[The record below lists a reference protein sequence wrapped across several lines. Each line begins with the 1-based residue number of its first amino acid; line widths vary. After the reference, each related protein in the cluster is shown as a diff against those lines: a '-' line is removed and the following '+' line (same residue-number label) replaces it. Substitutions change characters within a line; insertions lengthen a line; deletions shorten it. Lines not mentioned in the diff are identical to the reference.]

1 MARDLQKV
9 EKEIRNH
16 IKALNKE
23 ARLWERTL
31 SRAQHT
37 RIGAPHGFRRGG
49 KRAGGK

>member
-9 EKEIRNH
+9 EKEIRHH

-23 ARLWERTL
+23 ARMWERTL

-37 RIGAPHGFRRGG
+37 RIGAPRHLRHGG
-49 KRAGGK
+49 KPGGA